1 MYTTE
6 FWIKSEEVQSIAFQ
20 EYWNNELIEKSKEWY
35 IVDGNF
41 NVMEQYLVKSGLL
54 GSLAES
60 KKYINDILHT
70 DISGVCVDVAA
81 GNMWAVKHLLEF
93 GKISKVYAVEYSKH
107 RLLKLGP
114 LVLEHYNINPDN
126 VILAY
131 GSFYDIKL
139 PDNSVDVVFASQS
152 FHHADDPMMF
162 LHEMKRI
169 LKDTG
174 IIIMIGEHKINS
186 FIAPKSDA
194 DLGDHYYT
202 LHNYAKMFK
211 NAGFSWHI
219 IRCKSNK
226 EFTSFVLVNKNENFF
241 LAMRHALAYVEWI
254 SRSTLHTF
262 KAVAKKIIKFLK

>member
-114 LVLEHYNINPDN
+114 LVLEHYISTQIMLSSHMVPFTT
-126 VILAY
+126 L
-131 GSFYDIKL
+131 SFQTTVWTLFLL
-139 PDNSVDVVFASQS
+139 PNHS
-152 FHHADDPMMF
+152 
-162 LHEMKRI
+162 
-169 LKDTG
+169 
-174 IIIMIGEHKINS
+174 IM
-186 FIAPKSDA
+186 
-194 DLGDHYYT
+194 LT
-202 LHNYAKMFK
+202 
-211 NAGFSWHI
+211 
-219 IRCKSNK
+219 
-226 EFTSFVLVNKNENFF
+226 TQ
-241 LAMRHALAYVEWI
+241 
-254 SRSTLHTF
+254 
-262 KAVAKKIIKFLK
+262 